1 MRKLL
6 NGISTYFSKPEHV
19 ILFILLIV
27 LIYLTI
33 VPLLY
38 IAADTFTVHASEV
51 RRIRGSSAGDFTLY
65 HWEYVFNSNASMN
78 LFYKPL
84 LNTLLVSIST
94 CAFALVVGGF
104 FAWMVTR
111 TNLRFKKPIATMM
124 LFPYIMPSWTL
135 AMAWLNFFKNKSVG
149 GVPGIFTAL
158 TGIQTADWFAYGFF
172 PIVMVLGLHYAP
184 FAFIL
189 IGGILR
195 NMDANLEEAAVILK
209 ASRLRIVWKITV
221 PIVMPA
227 MLSTFLLV
235 FSSSMSAFAVPAFL
249 GGPVRY
255 QVLTTQL
262 YRTINGINPG
272 AGFIIASFMI
282 VIGVLILTVNQLIIG
297 KRKGFTTVTGKS
309 SNISLVNLRRLKT
322 PLSLAMLILLVAV
335 SVIPLLTFAAQSF
348 YIEPGN
354 YSLDNLSTVFWLG
367 EGRADIA
374 NGEPGILKNKYV
386 FQGLFNSFSLSI
398 LVALIAGTVGI
409 LVGYSVA
416 KTRGKLGSN
425 MVDRLA
431 FFPYLIPSMAFGAIY
446 LSMFSVQRGIIP
458 PLYGTFAILV
468 LVGSVKYLPFA
479 SRAGINAILQLG
491 KELEEAA
498 IIFGVSWWKRMIRII
513 IPIQKPTVIS
523 GYLLPFISSM
533 RELALY
539 ILLVTPSTSILTTM
553 LFKYNEKGW
562 NQYANAIVLLIIG
575 IVLVFNFLINKVT
588 GASLDKGIGG

>member
-1 MRKLL
+1 MRRIL
-6 NGISTYFSKPEHV
+6 NRISAYFSRPEHV
-19 ILFILLIV
+19 ILVILLIA
-27 LIYLTI
+27 LFYLTI
-33 VPLLY
+33 VPLFF
-38 IAADTFTVHASEV
+38 IGADTFTVHAAEV
-51 RRIRGSSAGDFTLY
+51 RRIRGSSVGDFTFY
-65 HWEYVFNSNASMN
+65 HWDYVFNSTASSN

-84 LNTLLVSIST
+84 LNTIFVSIFS

-111 TNLRFKKPIATMM
+111 TNLRFRKPIATMM

-135 AMAWLNFFKNKSVG
+135 AMAWLNFFKNKSIG
-149 GVPGIFTAL
+149 GAPGIFTAI
-158 TGIQTADWFAYGFF
+158 TGIETADWFAYGFF
-172 PIVMVLGLHYAP
+172 PIVMVLGMHYAP

-209 ASRLRIVWKITV
+209 TSRARIIWKITV

-227 MLSTFLLV
+227 VLSTFLLV

-262 YRTINGINPG
+262 YRTINGVNPG
-272 AGFIIASFMI
+272 AGYIIASFMI
-282 VIGVLILTVNQLIIG
+282 IVGILILTVNQIIIG

-309 SNISLVNLRRLKT
+309 SNISLVNLRKLRT
-322 PLSLAMLILLVAV
+322 PLSVIMLCMLLAVA
-335 SVIPLLTFAAQSF
+335 VIPLLTFAAQSF
-348 YIEPGN
+348 YLEPGN
-354 YSLDNLSTVFWLG
+354 YKFSNLSSIFWVG
-367 EGRADIA
+367 EGRPDIA
-374 NGEPGILKNKYV
+374 SGEPGILKNKYV
-386 FQGLFNSFSLSI
+386 YQGIFNSFSLS
-398 LVALIAGTVGI
+398 LVVALVAGTVGI

-416 KTRGKLGSN
+416 KTRGRFGSN

-491 KELEEAA
+491 KEIEEAA
-498 IIFGVSWWKRMIRII
+498 LILGVKWWKRMVRII

-575 IVLVFNFLINKVT
+575 IVLVFNFAINKVT

>member
-1 MRKLL
+1 MKKLL
-6 NGISTYFSKPEHV
+6 KKLLGYLSKPEHA
-19 ILFILLIV
+19 ILIV
-27 LIYLTI
+27 LLIILVYLTI
-33 VPLLY
+33 VPLFY
-38 IAADTFTVHASEV
+38 IGVDTFTVHSAEV
-51 RRIRGSSAGDFTLY
+51 RRIRGSSVGDFTTY
-65 HWEYVFNSNASMN
+65 HWEYVFNSAASDN

-84 LNTLLVSIST
+84 INTLLVSIAT
-94 CAFALVVGGF
+94 CAFALIVGGF

-111 TNLRFKKPIATMM
+111 TNLRFKKPISTMM

-135 AMAWLNFFKNKSVG
+135 AMAWLNFFKNKSIG

-158 TGIQTADWFAYGFF
+158 TGIETSDWFAYGFI
-172 PIVMVLGLHYAP
+172 PIVLVLGIHYAP

-209 ASRLRIVWKITV
+209 TTRFRIIWKITV

-227 MLSTFLLV
+227 ILSTFLLV
-235 FSSSMSAFAVPAFL
+235 FSSAMSAFAVPSFL

-262 YRTINGINPG
+262 YRTINGVNPG
-272 AGFIIASFMI
+272 AGYIIASFMI
-282 VIGVLILTVNQLIIG
+282 VVGVAILTINQLIIG

-309 SNISLVNLRRLKT
+309 GNISLVNLRKLRT
-322 PLSLAMLILLVAV
+322 PISSIMLVLLVAV
-335 SVIPLLTFAAQSF
+335 AVIPLLTFAAQSF
-348 YIEPGN
+348 FVEPGN
-354 YSLDNLSTVFWLG
+354 YSLSNLSTIFWTG
-367 EGRADIA
+367 EGRPDIA
-374 NGEPGILKNKYV
+374 SGEPGILKNKYV
-386 FQGLFNSFSLSI
+386 YQGLFNSFSLSI
-398 LVALIAGTVGI
+398 VVALIAGTVGI

-416 KTRGKLGSN
+416 KTRGRFGSN

-446 LSMFSVQRGIIP
+446 LSMFSVQRGLIP
-458 PLYGTFAILV
+458 PLYGSFAILG

-491 KELEEAA
+491 KEIEEAA
-498 IIFGVSWWKRMIRII
+498 IILGVRWWKRMVKII

-539 ILLVTPSTSILTTM
+539 ILLVTPATSILTTM

-575 IVLVFNFLINKVT
+575 IVLVFNFMINKVT

>member
-1 MRKLL
+1 MKKLL
-6 NGISTYFSKPEHV
+6 NKLLAYFSKPEHM
-19 ILFILLIV
+19 ILVVLLII

-33 VPLLY
+33 VPLFY
-38 IAADTFTVHASEV
+38 IGVDTFTVHSAEV
-51 RRIRGSSAGDFTLY
+51 RRIRGSNVGDFTLY
-65 HWEYVFNSNASMN
+65 HWEYVFNSSASDN

-84 LNTLLVSIST
+84 INTLLVSVAT
-94 CAFALVVGGF
+94 CAFALIVGGF

-111 TNLRFKKPIATMM
+111 TDLRFKKSISTMM

-135 AMAWLNFFKNKSVG
+135 AMAWLNFFKNKSIG
-149 GVPGIFTAL
+149 GVPGIFSAL
-158 TGIQTADWFAYGFF
+158 TGIETADWFAYGFI
-172 PIVMVLGLHYAP
+172 PIVLVLGMHYAP

-209 ASRLRIVWKITV
+209 TSRLRIIWKITV

-227 MLSTFLLV
+227 ILSTFLLV
-235 FSSSMSAFAVPAFL
+235 FSSAMSAFAVPSFL

-262 YRTINGINPG
+262 YRTINGVNPG
-272 AGFIIASFMI
+272 AGYIIASFMI
-282 VIGVLILTVNQLIIG
+282 VVGVAILTINQIIIG

-309 SNISLVNLRRLKT
+309 GNISLVNLRKLRT
-322 PLSLAMLILLVAV
+322 PVSTIMLVILVAV
-335 SVIPLLTFAAQSF
+335 AVIPLMTFAAQSF
-348 YIEPGN
+348 FVEPGN
-354 YSLDNLSTVFWLG
+354 YSLSNLSTIFWTG
-367 EGRADIA
+367 EGSPDIA

-386 FQGLFNSFSLSI
+386 YQGLFNSFSLSI
-398 LVALIAGTVGI
+398 VVALIAGTVGI

-416 KTRGKLGSN
+416 KTRGKFGSN

-446 LSMFSVQRGIIP
+446 LSMFSVQRGFIP
-458 PLYGTFAILV
+458 PLYGTFAILA

-491 KELEEAA
+491 KEIEEAA
-498 IIFGVSWWKRMIRII
+498 IILGVKWWKRMLKII

-539 ILLVTPSTSILTTM
+539 ILLVTPGTSILTTM

-575 IVLVFNFLINKVT
+575 IVLIFNFLINKVT

>member
-1 MRKLL
+1 MKKLL
-6 NGISTYFSKPEHV
+6 NRLLAYFSKPEHA
-19 ILFILLIV
+19 ILVVLLIV
-27 LIYLTI
+27 LVYLTI
-33 VPLLY
+33 VPLFY
-38 IAADTFTVHASEV
+38 IGVDTLTVHSAEV
-51 RRIRGSSAGDFTLY
+51 RRVRGSSVGDFTTY
-65 HWEYVFNSNASMN
+65 HWEYVFKSAASDN

-84 LNTLLVSIST
+84 INTLLVAAAT
-94 CAFALVVGGF
+94 CAFALIVGGF

-111 TNLRFKKPIATMM
+111 TNLRFKKSISTMM

-135 AMAWLNFFKNKSVG
+135 AMAWLNFFKNKSIG

-158 TGIQTADWFAYGFF
+158 TSIETADWFAYGFV
-172 PIVMVLGLHYAP
+172 PIVLVLGMHYAP

-209 ASRLRIVWKITV
+209 TSRLRIILKITV

-227 MLSTFLLV
+227 ILSTFLLV
-235 FSSSMSAFAVPAFL
+235 FSSAMSAFAVPSFL

-262 YRTINGINPG
+262 YRTINGVNPG
-272 AGFIIASFMI
+272 AGYIIASFMI
-282 VIGVLILTVNQLIIG
+282 VVGVAILTINQIIIG

-309 SNISLVNLRRLKT
+309 GNISLVNLRKLRT
-322 PLSLAMLILLVAV
+322 PVSAIMLVILVAV
-335 SVIPLLTFAAQSF
+335 AVIPLLTFAAQSF
-348 YIEPGN
+348 FVEPGN
-354 YSLDNLSTVFWLG
+354 YSLSNLSTIFWTG
-367 EGRADIA
+367 EGSPDIA

-386 FQGLFNSFSLSI
+386 YQGLFNSFSLS
-398 LVALIAGTVGI
+398 LVVALIAGTIGI
-409 LVGYSVA
+409 LIGYSVA
-416 KTRGKLGSN
+416 KTRGKFGSN

-446 LSMFSVQRGIIP
+446 LSMFSVQRGFIP
-458 PLYGTFAILV
+458 PLYGTFAILA

-491 KELEEAA
+491 KEIEEAA
-498 IIFGVSWWKRMIRII
+498 IILGVRWWKRMVKII

-539 ILLVTPSTSILTTM
+539 ILLVTPATSILTTM

-575 IVLVFNFLINKVT
+575 IVLIFNFIINKVT

>member
-1 MRKLL
+1 MKKLL
-6 NGISTYFSKPEHV
+6 NKLLGHLSKPEHA
-19 ILFILLIV
+19 ILIV
-27 LIYLTI
+27 LLIILMYLTI
-33 VPLLY
+33 VPLFY
-38 IAADTFTVHASEV
+38 IGVDTFTVHSAEV
-51 RRIRGSSAGDFTLY
+51 RRIRGSSVGDFTTY
-65 HWEYVFNSNASMN
+65 HWEYVFNSAASDN

-84 LNTLLVSIST
+84 INTLLVSIAT
-94 CAFALVVGGF
+94 CAFALIVGGF

-111 TNLRFKKPIATMM
+111 TNLRFKKPISTLM

-135 AMAWLNFFKNKSVG
+135 AMAWLNFFKNKSIG

-158 TGIQTADWFAYGFF
+158 TGIETSDWFAYGFI
-172 PIVMVLGLHYAP
+172 PIVLVLGMHYAP

-209 ASRLRIVWKITV
+209 TTRFRIIWKITV

-227 MLSTFLLV
+227 ILSTFLLV
-235 FSSSMSAFAVPAFL
+235 FSSAMSAFAVPSFL

-262 YRTINGINPG
+262 YRTINGVNPG
-272 AGFIIASFMI
+272 AGYIIASFMI
-282 VIGVLILTVNQLIIG
+282 VVGVAILTINQLIIG

-309 SNISLVNLRRLKT
+309 GNISLVNLRKLRT
-322 PLSLAMLILLVAV
+322 PISSIMLVLLVAV
-335 SVIPLLTFAAQSF
+335 AVIPLLTFAAQSF
-348 YIEPGN
+348 FVEPGN
-354 YSLDNLSTVFWLG
+354 YSLSNLSTIFWTG
-367 EGRADIA
+367 EGRPDIA

-386 FQGLFNSFSLSI
+386 YQGLFNSFSLSI
-398 LVALIAGTVGI
+398 VVALIAGTVGI

-416 KTRGKLGSN
+416 KTRGRFGSN

-446 LSMFSVQRGIIP
+446 LSMFSVQRGFIP
-458 PLYGTFAILV
+458 PLYGTFSILV

-491 KELEEAA
+491 KEIEEAA
-498 IIFGVSWWKRMIRII
+498 IILGVRWWKRMVKII

-539 ILLVTPSTSILTTM
+539 ILLVTPATSILTTM

-575 IVLVFNFLINKVT
+575 IVLVFNFVINKVT